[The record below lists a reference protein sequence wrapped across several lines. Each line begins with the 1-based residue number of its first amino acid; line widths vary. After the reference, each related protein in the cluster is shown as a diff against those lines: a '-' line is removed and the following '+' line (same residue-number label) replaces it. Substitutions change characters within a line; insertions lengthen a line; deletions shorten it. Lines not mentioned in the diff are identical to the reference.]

1 MSFKDIKGQ
10 ERSLAQLNGYLQ
22 NDRSASSYLFIGPEG
37 VGKHLAAM
45 TLAKAVNCLEE
56 NSDSCDRCF
65 SCSKIE
71 KKAHPDVHT
80 IDAAALKSA
89 GAENDTVVH
98 DSDAIK
104 IEEIRRLQ
112 KEINLKPYEARKKVF
127 IINDAH
133 QMTAESSNALLK
145 TLEEPP
151 ANSLIIL
158 VTAKPNLLFK
168 TVISRCKMV
177 KFYPLERNKL
187 REIMK
192 GEYACDEE
200 LAHFLAYFCEG
211 RIGRAIKLKDTDIL
225 GTKNRV
231 IDEIVLHHRADPEHG
246 LGLAKQDLRNYLNI
260 MATWFRD
267 IYLLKTGSSFSE
279 LINADRKDELTR
291 SARAYSWSALDE
303 ILKFIADSLLYLEQ
317 NINPKLL
324 LSNLK
329 YTF

>member
-1 MSFKDIKGQ
+1 MSFKEIRGQ
-10 ERSLAQLNGYLQ
+10 ERPIAQLHGYLK

-37 VGKHLAAM
+37 VGKFLTAK
-45 TLAKAVNCLEE
+45 TLAKALNCLEADY
-56 NSDSCDRCF
+56 DSCGRCV
-65 SCSKIE
+65 SCAKIE
-71 KKAHPDVHT
+71 KNTHPDVHI
-80 IDAAALKSA
+80 IDKAAVE
-89 GAENDTVVH
+89 GE
-98 DSDAIK
+98 SDAIK
-104 IEEIRRLQ
+104 IEEIRGLQ
-112 KEINLKPYEARKKVF
+112 KEINFRPYEARKKVF

-151 ANSLIIL
+151 ANSVIIL

-168 TVISRCKMV
+168 TVISRCKTV

-187 REIMK
+187 REIMRE
-192 GEYACDEE
+192 EYSCDGE

-211 RIGRAIKLKDTDIL
+211 RIGKAVKLKDTDIL

-231 IDEIVLHHRADPEHG
+231 IDEILLRHPGVPEHG
-246 LGLAKQDLRNYLNI
+246 LGVAKQDLRDYLNI

-267 IYLLKTGSSFSE
+267 IYLLKTGSPYSE
-279 LINADRKDELTR
+279 LINSDRGEEL
-291 SARAYSWSALDE
+291 ARYSRQYSWTSLDE
-303 ILKFIADSLLYLEQ
+303 TIKFIADSLLYLEQ

-329 YTF
+329 YS

>member
-10 ERSLAQLNGYLQ
+10 ERSLEQLKGYLQ
-22 NDRSASSYLFIGPEG
+22 NDRGASSYLFIGPEG
-37 VGKHLAAM
+37 VGKRLTAM

-56 NSDSCDRCF
+56 NFDSCDQCP
-65 SCSKIE
+65 SCAKIGNNT
-71 KKAHPDVHT
+71 HPDVHT
-80 IDAAALKSA
+80 IDSAALKSA
-89 GAENDTVVH
+89 NAENESIAN

-112 KEINLKPYEARKKVF
+112 KEINFRPYEARKKVF

-151 ANSLIIL
+151 ANSIIIL

-168 TVISRCKMV
+168 TVVSRCKTV

-187 REIMK
+187 REMMRE
-192 GEYACDEE
+192 EYACPDE

-211 RIGRAIKLKDTDIL
+211 RIGRAVKLKDTDIL
-225 GTKNRV
+225 ALRNSV
-231 IDEIVLHHRADPEHG
+231 IDEIVLRQPAGPEHG
-246 LGLAKQDLRNYLNI
+246 LGLAKQDLRSYLNI
-260 MATWFRD
+260 MAAWFRD
-267 IYLLKTGSSFSE
+267 LYLLKTGAPFSE
-279 LINADRKDELTR
+279 LINADRKEELAR
-291 SARAYSWSALDE
+291 SSRAYSWTALDE
-303 ILKFIADSLLYLEQ
+303 MLKFIADSLLYLEQ
-317 NINPKLL
+317 NINPKLI

-329 YTF
+329 YN